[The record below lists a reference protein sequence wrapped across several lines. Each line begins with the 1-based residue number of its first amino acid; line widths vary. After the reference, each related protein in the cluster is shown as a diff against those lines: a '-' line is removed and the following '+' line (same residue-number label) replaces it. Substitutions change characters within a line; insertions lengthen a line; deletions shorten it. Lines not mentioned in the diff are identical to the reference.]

1 MGRTG
6 PAGLP
11 GVASAATSVPWPAVV
26 VQGFTPCP
34 AGMRAWETVYALS
47 SSLVGTP
54 GNLDNTTQL
63 TICR

>member
-1 MGRTG
+1 
-6 PAGLP
+6 
-11 GVASAATSVPWPAVV
+11 
-26 VQGFTPCP
+26 
-34 AGMRAWETVYALS
+34 MRAWETVYALS